1 MIRLED
7 TSGGAIAHAIDA
19 ERHRMGSPATG
30 MVMTLL
36 ILSDEEY
43 AADATNAAVTAAR
56 QHPMRILTLI
66 PRPGRGS
73 DQIDAQIMVGGD
85 DGPGEVAIVRLRGD
99 RSTHANSV
107 VIPLLLP
114 DTPVVAWWPV
124 DAPPV
129 CADDPIGRHAQRR
142 ITDMAT
148 APDAREALR
157 IRLAGYV
164 PGDTDL
170 SWTRITSWRSALASM
185 LDQDVYDVHAARVI
199 SEPDSPSA
207 LLLAGWLKWALGVPV
222 EVSDSEGPGITEAAL
237 ITSDGEIRITR
248 PDGRVGILSRPGVP
262 DSPIALPRRGLPEL
276 LSEELRRLDADEV
289 YGATLAETVRE
300 ETS

>member
-36 ILSDEEY
+36 ILTDEEY

-66 PRPGRGS
+66 PRPGRGP

-99 RSTHANSV
+99 RSGHANSV

-114 DTPVVAWWPV
+114 DTPVVAWWPAE
-124 DAPPV
+124 APAV
-129 CADDPIGRHAQRR
+129 CADDLIGRHAQRR
-142 ITDMAT
+142 ITDMAN
-148 APDAREALR
+148 APDAAAALR
-157 IRLAGYV
+157 VRRAGYV

-185 LDQDVYDVHAARVI
+185 LDQDDYDVQSARVVA
-199 SEPDSPSA
+199 EPDSPSA
-207 LLLAGWLKWALGVPV
+207 LLLAGWLHWALRVPV
-222 EVSDSEGPGITEAAL
+222 EVDTSQGPGITDVTLTTAQGVIGIA
-237 ITSDGEIRITR
+237 R

-276 LSEELRRLDADEV
+276 LSEELRRLDADEI
-289 YGATLAETVRE
+289 YGETLVAATEE
-300 ETS
+300 ETA